1 MNKRQRKKMFTRAF
15 SKAYDESLKEQKK
28 KRQVSITTV
37 KDKYGKFYIITSLSV
52 GTKRIYGLSNPC
64 DVSQGRIFTASIRRR
79 ENIRNVK
86 RAAWRGLFSRV
97 SINLF

>member
-37 KDKYGKFYIITSLSV
+37 KDKYGRFYIIISLTHQVEIMKNWTDSPEEITIE
-52 GTKRIYGLSNPC
+52 GYMLNNERLELKNETL
-64 DVSQGRIFTASIRRR
+64 
-79 ENIRNVK
+79 
-86 RAAWRGLFSRV
+86 
-97 SINLF
+97 

>member
-37 KDKYGKFYIITSLSV
+37 KDKYGKFYIITSLTHQVEIMKNWTDSPEEITIE
-52 GTKRIYGLSNPC
+52 GYMLNNERLGLKNE
-64 DVSQGRIFTASIRRR
+64 T
-79 ENIRNVK
+79 
-86 RAAWRGLFSRV
+86 
-97 SINLF
+97 